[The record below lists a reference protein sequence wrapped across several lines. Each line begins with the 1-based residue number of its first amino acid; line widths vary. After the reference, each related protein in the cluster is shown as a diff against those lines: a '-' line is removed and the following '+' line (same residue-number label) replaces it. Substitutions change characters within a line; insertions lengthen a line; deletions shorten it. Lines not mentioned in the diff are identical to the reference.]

1 MEKKIIIF
9 IPTVSIGGV
18 EKNFFLISNYLAKQ
32 YDKLSVISLSH
43 EIKNK
48 LNKKIEFI
56 GPSSKI
62 FEKLT
67 RRYKFL
73 ISLLYLVKQILLNK
87 KTIVVCFQANMY
99 CVFICRLLGAKII
112 LRSNSS
118 PDGWSGNL
126 LKQILYKIGLKLA
139 HGIIVNSQD
148 FKKQLKK
155 KFNVDA
161 ICIYNPLN
169 KKDIIKMSKKR
180 INFNFFKRNNLNII
194 NVARFEDQKDHLT
207 LLKAVNK
214 LKSKID
220 FRLLLIGSGSRE
232 KEIRNYIKYKN
243 LNKSVKILKN
253 ISNPF
258 PYIIKSDV
266 VVLTSIYEGL
276 PNILLEAIALG
287 KFIIS
292 SNCSTGPREI
302 LNNGKGGFLFRVKNY
317 RELYDKIIIFKKQ
330 RIKLNNKIIY
340 AKKMLARFDYKLNL
354 KKYNRYIDSF
364 L

>member
-1 MEKKIIIF
+1 
-9 IPTVSIGGV
+9 
-18 EKNFFLISNYLAKQ
+18 
-32 YDKLSVISLSH
+32 
-43 EIKNK
+43 
-48 LNKKIEFI
+48 
-56 GPSSKI
+56 
-62 FEKLT
+62 
-67 RRYKFL
+67 
-73 ISLLYLVKQILLNK
+73 
-87 KTIVVCFQANMY
+87 
-99 CVFICRLLGAKII
+99 
-112 LRSNSS
+112 
-118 PDGWSGNL
+118 
-126 LKQILYKIGLKLA
+126 
-139 HGIIVNSQD
+139 
-148 FKKQLKK
+148 
-155 KFNVDA
+155 
-161 ICIYNPLN
+161 
-169 KKDIIKMSKKR
+169 MSKKR

-220 FRLLLIGSGSRE
+220 FRLLLIGSGSKE

-253 ISNPF
+253 ITNPF

-266 VVLTSIYEGL
+266 VVLTSTYEGL
-276 PNILLEAIALG
+276 PNILLEAITLG

-340 AKKMLARFDYKLNL
+340 AKKMLARFDYK
-354 KKYNRYIDSF
+354 
-364 L
+364 